1 MKIIEISTRRRVT
14 IAMFTVAV
22 LLFGAVSFQRLKVN
36 LLPDL
41 TYPTLTIRT
50 EYPGAAPV
58 EMENLVTKPVEEA
71 LGVVKNVNEVRSISR
86 SGQSDVVLEFAWGTD
101 MDYASLDV
109 REKLDALQL
118 PLEVQRP
125 VILRFDPSLDPIMR
139 FGLSKKDRDALRAA
153 DAVPVEPATWQVRG
167 DDFDEDELKYLRR
180 FADEQLKKELES
192 VLGVA
197 AVKISGGLEDEVQV
211 LVDQEKL
218 GQLGL
223 PIERVVQ
230 VLGAENV
237 NLSGGR
243 LEEGT
248 QQFLVRTV
256 NQFQTVEEINGVIVA
271 QQENR
276 PPLYLRDIATVKL
289 GYKERE
295 AITRIDG
302 TEAVE
307 VAIYK
312 EGDANTV
319 AVARAVENRLDFIRE
334 DLLPADIAVTGV
346 YNQATFIRQAVN
358 EVRNAGI
365 IGGILAVII
374 LYFFLRNFGTTMI
387 ISLSIPVSVI
397 ATFNLMYGYD
407 LTLNIMSLGGLALGI
422 GLLLDNSIVVLENIA
437 RHREMGE
444 EPIAAARKGASGVGM
459 AVLASTL
466 TTVAVF
472 FPLVFVQGVAGQL
485 FRDQALT
492 VTFSLLASLVVAIT
506 LIPMLASLAGRK
518 KKEDALPSETQRP
531 SREAFRGKMAGA
543 RWYKKPGYVIS
554 YGFKMGVWGLY
565 KGFSATIKFISRAI
579 YLLVNGVGRLVRLL
593 LTPVTGGFN
602 LGYGWLAKKYPPL
615 VRWALGHKAAVL
627 GIAFSMFAGTLVLIP
642 GLGVELIPQLVQGE
656 LDLEFRLP
664 PGTPL
669 EQTDVVLRKVQ
680 QTAAEVP
687 TIQTSF
693 AVAGTGN
700 RMDANPDQGG
710 ENWGELHVNLAPGTR
725 EDGEEAVMQALRR
738 DLERLPGVQYK
749 FARPTLFTFKTPIE
763 VEIAGYDLDK
773 LKRTAQAVAEKM
785 ADSDRFADVKS
796 TMERGHPEVQI
807 LFDRERAASLGLA
820 VHELADRV
828 VSQVR
833 GDVATRYS
841 WKDRKIDVLVRAREE
856 DRYSIDRIRQLV
868 INPESARPIPLEAVA
883 QVVVDEGP
891 SEIRRTGQQRVALV
905 TANLAYGDLGAATE
919 AIDGIIASTPAPS
932 GVVLRQAG
940 QSEEMAASFRSLIF
954 ALLLAVF
961 LVYLVMASQF
971 ESLIHPF
978 VIFFSIPLALIGAV
992 LALYMTGS
1000 TISVVVFIGAIL
1012 LVGIVV
1018 NNAIVL
1024 VDLINQ
1030 LRAQGTEK
1038 LEAII
1043 EAGRLRLRPILM
1055 TTLTTTL
1062 GLLPLA
1068 IGLGDGAELRAP
1080 MAITVIG
1087 GLVVSTVLT
1096 LVVIPVMYAVLD
1108 RKQYDAVRGQ
1118 SSVVSG

>member
-58 EMENLVTKPVEEA
+58 EIENLVTKPVEEA

-139 FGLSKKDRDALRAA
+139 FGLSKKDVDALRAA
-153 DAVPVEPATWQVRG
+153 DDTEAVPVEPATWQTRD

-256 NQFQTVEEINGVIVA
+256 NQFQTVEEINGVIVT
-271 QQENR
+271 QQDR
-276 PPLYLRDIATVKL
+276 RPLYLRDIATVRL

-302 TEAVE
+302 VEAVE

-334 DLLPADIAVTGV
+334 DLLPADVAVTEV

-444 EPIAAARKGASGVGM
+444 GPIEAARKGASGVGM

-506 LIPMLASLAGRK
+506 LIPMLASLGGRK
-518 KKEDALPSETQRP
+518 KEKDDLPPETQRP
-531 SREAFRGKMAGA
+531 SREALREKVNQAGWFRST
-543 RWYKKPGYVIS
+543 GYYIA

-565 KGFSATIKFISRAI
+565 KGFSAIIKFISRAI
-579 YLLVNGVGRLVRLL
+579 YLLTTGLGRLVRLL

-602 LGYGWLAKKYPPL
+602 LGYGWLSKKYPPL
-615 VRWALGHKAAVL
+615 IGWALRHKAAVL

-642 GLGVELIPQLVQGE
+642 GLGLELIPQLVQGE

-680 QTAAEVP
+680 KTAAAVP
-687 TIQTSF
+687 SIQTSF

-725 EDGEEAVMQALRR
+725 EEGEEAVMQALRR

-773 LKRTAQAVAEKM
+773 LKRTAQTVAEKM
-785 ADSDRFADVKS
+785 ADTDRFADVKS

-828 VSQVR
+828 VNQVR

-868 INPESARPIPLEAVA
+868 INPESERPIPLEAVA
-883 QVVVDEGP
+883 QVIVDEGP

-919 AIDGIIASTPAPS
+919 AIDGILASTPVPS

-940 QSEEMAASFRSLIF
+940 QSEEMSASFRSLIF

-1038 LEAII
+1038 LEAVI

-1108 RKQYDAVRGQ
+1108 RKKYAVEGG
-1118 SSVVSG
+1118 S

>member
-139 FGLSKKDRDALRAA
+139 FGLSKKDVDALRAA
-153 DAVPVEPATWQVRG
+153 DDTEAVPVEPATWQVRN

-271 QQENR
+271 QQQNR
-276 PPLYLRDIATVKL
+276 PPLYLRDIATVQL

-444 EPIAAARKGASGVGM
+444 GPKEAARKGASGVGM

-506 LIPMLASLAGRK
+506 LIPMLASLGGRK
-518 KKEDALPSETQRP
+518 KENSDLPSETQRP
-531 SREAFRGKMAGA
+531 SREAFREKMAGA
-543 RWYKKPGYVIS
+543 RAYKKPGYVIS

-565 KGFSATIKFISRAI
+565 KGFSATIKFISRAL
-579 YLLVNGVGRLVRLL
+579 YLLVNGLGRLVRLL

-602 LGYGWLAKKYPPL
+602 WGYGWLAKKYPPL

-642 GLGVELIPQLVQGE
+642 GLGLELIPQLVQGE

-687 TIQTSF
+687 AIQTSF

-710 ENWGELHVNLAPGTR
+710 ENWGELHVNLTPGTR
-725 EDGEEAVMQALRR
+725 EEGEEAVMAALRR

-785 ADSDRFADVKS
+785 ADNDRFADVKS

-868 INPESARPIPLEAVA
+868 INPESERPIPLEAVA
-883 QVVVDEGP
+883 QVLVDEGP

-919 AIDGIIASTPAPS
+919 AIDGIIASTPTPS

-1087 GLVVSTVLT
+1087 GLVVSTLLT
-1096 LVVIPVMYAVLD
+1096 LVVIPVVYAVLD
-1108 RKQYDAVRGQ
+1108 RKQYAVEGNA
-1118 SSVVSG
+1118 